1 MIPVMRTYS
10 KLDWVAWIGTHY
22 ATTGCRLHM
31 KKKLAGSKIQTHGL
45 MIHCSCQMGASSARW
60 PHLSLA
66 RSFGELF
73 YVQSGFAFHPG
84 PVQRPRDDGCLLP
97 IRLCISLTVSTWPL
111 VALSVQT
118 LETCLRGYWQSTLF
132 LNVTVIASQTRFLS
146 WIEYRIL
153 SDREKKVGN
162 EDFSLFS

>member
-1 MIPVMRTYS
+1 MTVMRTYS

-22 ATTGCRLHM
+22 AKTGCRLHM
-31 KKKLAGSKIQTHGL
+31 KKILAGSKIQTHDL
-45 MIHCSCQMGASSARW
+45 MIHCSYQMGASSARW
-60 PHLSLA
+60 PHWSLA
-66 RSFGELF
+66 WSFGELF

-97 IRLCISLTVSTWPL
+97 IRLCISLTGSTWPL
-111 VALSVQT
+111 VAITLET
-118 LETCLRGYWQSTLF
+118 LETCTLF